1 MKRVL
6 LAPLDWGLG
15 HATRCIP
22 IIRELQAQGCEVLVA
37 GSGDSL
43 RLLRKEFPG
52 IHYFEIPGYN
62 PRYPLRGSMVM
73 AMATQLPRFVRVILS
88 EHRAVEKIVRLH
100 RIDLVISDNRYG
112 CWAQFVPSVFIT
124 HQSNILMPKRFG
136 FLSALVRKSS
146 EYLINRFHF
155 CWIPDFPEGNSLAG
169 ELISFGKMRLR
180 TQVRYIGWL
189 SRFVKRGVESVVK
202 YDVLAVMSGPE
213 PQRSELERQ
222 LLPQL
227 RSSNLRFRLV
237 RGLPSA
243 EFPNDGE
250 VVNFLA
256 SEEMQEHIESAALI
270 IARSGYSTVMDLMAL
285 GKKAVFIPTPGQTEQ
300 EYLAELLKRGG
311 IAYSMSQ
318 REFNLA
324 LALTESKNYAG
335 FNGPEKNTL
344 LAGAVRELT
353 TFKLP
358 DTAGNR

>member
-6 LAPLDWGLG
+6 IAPLDWGLG

-22 IIRELQAQGCEVLVA
+22 IIRELQTQGCEVLVA

-43 RLLRKEFPG
+43 TLLRTEFPG
-52 IHYFEIPGYN
+52 LVYFELPGYN

-73 AMATQLPRFVRVILS
+73 AMAAQLPRFVRVIAS
-88 EHRAVEKIVRLH
+88 EHRAVEKIVNMH
-100 RIDLVISDNRYG
+100 DIDLVISDNRYG
-112 CWAQFVPSVFIT
+112 CWSRLVPSVFIT

-136 FLSALVRKSS
+136 FLGSLVRKAS
-146 EYLINRFHF
+146 EHMINRFHL

-169 ELISFGKMRLR
+169 ELISFGRMRVQ
-180 TQVRYIGWL
+180 TQIRYIGWL
-189 SRFVKRGVESVVK
+189 SRFVKRREQSVVK
-202 YDVLAVMSGPE
+202 YDVLAILSGPE

-227 RSSNLRFRLV
+227 RLSNLRFRLV

-243 EFPNDGE
+243 ESINDRA

-256 SEEMQEHIESAALI
+256 SEEMQEHIQSSATI

-285 GKKAVFIPTPGQTEQ
+285 GKKAIFIPTPGQTEQ
-300 EYLAELLKRGG
+300 EYLADKIKRKG
-311 IAYSMSQ
+311 IAYAMPQ
-318 REFNLA
+318 REFDLA
-324 LALTESKNYAG
+324 FALVESKNYPG

-344 LAGAVRELT
+344 LAEAVRELT
-353 TFKLP
+353 ALNLQHRP
-358 DTAGNR
+358 RDQ